1 MAKRDK
7 DNFPQTIREDKH
19 PLTALQRVSD
29 LLKGVFP
36 GRVKFDSNKTSF
48 VIDDSSG
55 NANTLKIHGKLDKKK
70 INIKFRLLYLAREQS
85 LSTELLA
92 QLLTCF
98 QEFSQVEAP
107 HPAPNGDVEIWVE
120 LQGNAELMGPTQE
133 KAFINKV
140 EKLKSK
146 FFGLQSK
153 LTVQTNPGDLT
164 EQYKPFAE
172 ALTPIAPWEWK
183 DPAIKPLWDWALET
197 IDFLYANSSVAMAGD
212 DPVTIGAA
220 LAMFARVAKQF
231 STSLGSIILPQ
242 CGPEKLLQLVIS
254 APGAVVVPAMR
265 ISVGSHTYDFA
276 KEIRALLASLTTLS
290 KPVVFTGSLKELQ
303 EVFHGGQ
310 GGSGDPLQP
319 VVRKI
324 PEIPLNWLIRYAVRE
339 QGSRLGG
346 LTKGKEQEICRK
358 TNKIL
363 TTLSPEN
370 SRSILSGVTA
380 RSIHEHLQKRASQ
393 LPPLQKFVDR
403 LQGCTETL
411 VGLPVEIIE
420 KRSARVMNNFTKTL
434 SDPGLRSFFE
444 EELIGQEDAL
454 ADLHKRLYTE
464 ALTRPAHQPI
474 RYCAQGTPGNGK
486 SESTILLARK
496 LGIPYVNI
504 DAASM
509 TDFHT
514 ASAQLLGSSRGL
526 VGSYQAG
533 RLESIAREHQ
543 GAVVEISDLDHAQP
557 HVRAPL
563 ADLFLQL
570 LESGEAQSASGARFS
585 CANLILAFTIN
596 LPDGKDETVRRRFG
610 FGPALEEDE
619 VRGRINKEI
628 KALFS
633 SAFLSRIGEPI
644 LFRELD
650 NQALASITKKAV
662 IKAIDLALERLGLA
676 APPQVIIADE
686 TIENLLRKHHLSGF
700 PNNARAYMELGR
712 NSVLGSLLELV
723 RDGVDLAGKNLRV
736 AYDKQ
741 EKLKLTPCN

>member
-1 MAKRDK
+1 MAKKDK
-7 DNFPQTIREDKH
+7 DNLPQIGLETNNH
-19 PLTALQRVSD
+19 FLALQRVSD

-48 VIDDSSG
+48 VINNSSG
-55 NANTLKIHGKLDKKK
+55 NHNSVEIQGKLDKQK
-70 INIKFRLLYLAREQS
+70 INIKFKILDLAQEQN
-85 LSTELLA
+85 LPAGILA
-92 QLLTCF
+92 QLIEIF
-98 QEFSQVEAP
+98 QEFSQVLP
-107 HPAPNGDVEIWVE
+107 PSPSSNGEVEIWVE
-120 LQGNAELMGPTQE
+120 LQGDAGLMGPAQE
-133 KAFINKV
+133 KAFINIV
-140 EKLKSK
+140 EKLKKKASEI
-146 FFGLQSK
+146 QSK
-153 LTVQTNPGDLT
+153 LPVQSNQGELA
-164 EQYKPFAE
+164 ELYKPFAD

-197 IDFLYANSSVAMAGD
+197 IDFLYANSSIALAGN
-212 DPVTIGAA
+212 DPVTISTA
-220 LAMFARVAKQF
+220 LAMLARVAKQF

-242 CGPEKLLQLVIS
+242 CGPEKLLQLVSS
-254 APGAVVVPAMR
+254 APGTVVIPAIR
-265 ISVGSHTYDFA
+265 LTVGAHTYDFA
-276 KEIRALLASLTTLS
+276 KEIRALLASLTSLS

-324 PEIPLNWLIRYAVRE
+324 PEVPLNWLIRYAVRE
-339 QGSRLGG
+339 QGSKLGG

-358 TNKIL
+358 VNKIL
-363 TTLSPEN
+363 TTLPSEN

-380 RSIHEHLQKRASQ
+380 RSIHEHLQKGTSQ
-393 LPPLQKFVDR
+393 LPPLQKLVDR

-434 SDPGLRSFFE
+434 SDPGLLSFFE
-444 EELIGQEDAL
+444 EELIGQEGAL

-543 GAVVEISDLDHAQP
+543 GAVVEISDLDHALP

-596 LPDGKDETVRRRFG
+596 LPDGKDETARRRFG
-610 FGPALEEDE
+610 FGPTLEEDE
-619 VRGRINKEI
+619 IRGRINKEI

-633 SAFLSRIGEPI
+633 TAFLSRIGEPI

-650 NQALASITKKAV
+650 NQALALITKKAV
-662 IKAIDLALERLGLA
+662 IKAIELALERLGLA

-686 TIENLLRKHHLSGF
+686 TIKNLLLKHHLSGL
-700 PNNARAYMELGR
+700 PNNARSHMELGR
-712 NSVLGSLLELV
+712 NSILEPLLELA
-723 RDGVDLAGKNLRV
+723 RSGVGLSGKKV
-736 AYDKQ
+736 MVGYDKQ
-741 EKLKLTPCN
+741 VTLKLTSCN